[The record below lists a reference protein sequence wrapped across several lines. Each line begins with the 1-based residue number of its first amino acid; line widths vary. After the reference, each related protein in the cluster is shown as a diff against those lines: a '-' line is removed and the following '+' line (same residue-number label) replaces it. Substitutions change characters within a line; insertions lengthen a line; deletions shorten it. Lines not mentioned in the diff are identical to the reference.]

1 MPLPFKEHPLR
12 HALTT
17 ELHARTFEPIKAPA
31 RVSHLAFI
39 CGERG
44 SGRNT
49 AHLVKLLEFF
59 DAPVP
64 ESVGQ
69 YHVANLGGIRL
80 HWERHTEFV
89 TYTFTELG
97 PYRHPFENQVI
108 ERLPTE
114 WLAASPGELVT
125 AVSLVL
131 ESKEMPER
139 SPAELSKLFDHN
151 IVIGSEVVG
160 GLGRAWSD
168 LRIHADGYARILL
181 RNEGLTDAQAGRLV
195 KRVLELNAYRAM
207 TLLGLPMARKVSR
220 TLDAADRRLAELAFS
235 MTIQPQQE
243 HGQPVES
250 RLLSELTSLAAEI
263 ESVAAQTTYR
273 FEATRAYYRVVKQ
286 RLEQL
291 RQRRIIGLQTFTE
304 FLDVRLAPAVTTCES
319 VSSRQRDLAERAA
332 RLTALLR
339 ARVEVGLQ
347 AQNRNLLESM
357 DRRAKLQLRLQE
369 TVEGLSVIAIGY
381 YGVGLVGYLLKGLES
396 QGLPINAT
404 LGMGI
409 AMPIVVL
416 SAWFFLKRVKKRL
429 MQGHGE

>member
-49 AHLVKLLEFF
+49 EHLIKLLEHFR
-59 DAPVP
+59 APVP

-69 YHVANLGGIRL
+69 YHVADLGGIRL

-89 TYTFTELG
+89 TYTFTEPG
-97 PYRHPFENQVI
+97 PYRHPFGNPVI
-108 ERLPTE
+108 ERLPAE
-114 WLAASPGELVT
+114 WLAASPGELVS
-125 AVSLVL
+125 AVSVAL
-131 ESKEMPER
+131 ESKDMPER
-139 SPAELSKLFDHN
+139 SLPELYELFEDN

-168 LRIHADGYARILL
+168 LRIHNDGYARILL
-181 RNEGLTDAQAGRLV
+181 RNEGLTDAQAGRMV

-207 TLLGLPMARKVSR
+207 TLLALPMARKISR
-220 TLDAADRRLAELAFS
+220 TLDMADRRLAELAAG
-235 MTIQPQQE
+235 MVEQPTQTP
-243 HGQPVES
+243 GQPVES
-250 RLLSELTSLAAEI
+250 RLLAELTGLAAEI
-263 ESVAAQTTYR
+263 ESAAAQTTFR
-273 FEATRAYYRVVKQ
+273 FEASKAYYRVVKQ

-291 RQRRIIGLQTFTE
+291 RQRRIVGLQTFTE
-304 FLDVRLAPAVTTCES
+304 FLDARLAPAVATCES
-319 VSSRQRDLAERAA
+319 VGSRQRDLAERAA

-339 ARVEVGLQ
+339 ARVEVSLQ

-396 QGLPINAT
+396 QGLPINAN

>member
-12 HALTT
+12 HAVTT

-49 AHLVKLLEFF
+49 GHLIKLLEFF
-59 DAPVP
+59 GAPVP

-69 YHVANLGGIRL
+69 YHVADLGGIRL

-89 TYTFTELG
+89 TYTFTEPG
-97 PYRHPFENQVI
+97 PYTHPFDNPVI
-108 ERLPTE
+108 ERLPPQ
-114 WLAASPGELVT
+114 WLAASPGELVS
-125 AVSLVL
+125 AVSVAL
-131 ESKEMPER
+131 ESKDMPER
-139 SPAELSKLFDHN
+139 SPAELAELFGHN
-151 IVIGSEVVG
+151 IIIGSEVVG

-168 LRIHADGYARILL
+168 LRIHTDGYARILL
-181 RNEGLTDAQAGRLV
+181 RNEGLTDAQAGRMV
-195 KRVLELNAYRAM
+195 KRVLELNAYRSM
-207 TLLGLPMARKVSR
+207 TLLALPVARKVSR
-220 TLDAADRRLAELAFS
+220 TLDMADRRLAELAAV
-235 MTIQPQQE
+235 MTEQPSQTP
-243 HGQPVES
+243 GQPVES
-250 RLLSELTSLAAEI
+250 RLLAELTGLAAEI
-263 ESVAAQTTYR
+263 ESAAAQTTFR
-273 FEATRAYYRVVKQ
+273 FEASKAYYRVVKQ

-291 RQRRIIGLQTFTE
+291 RQRRIVGLQTFTE
-304 FLDVRLAPAVTTCES
+304 FLDARLAPAVATCES
-319 VSSRQRDLAERAA
+319 VGSRQRDLAERAA

-339 ARVEVGLQ
+339 ARVEVSLQ

-396 QGLPINAT
+396 QGLPVNAT